1 MQQAADFREESLTLK
16 ALIAD
21 LDDAAFE
28 KTTQFKCWT
37 INDVFRH
44 LHFWNKAVMV
54 ATEGDEAFAAFFEG
68 VGAHMMKG
76 GSLPEYEKAYLDDLS
91 GGALRETWASLVDE
105 TADAYA
111 ALDPSSRVPWA
122 GPSMSARSAIS
133 ARQMETWAHGQEV
146 FDVLG
151 TDREEH
157 DRIRNIVVLGI
168 NTFGWTF
175 KVRGETPPEPMP
187 FVSLA
192 APSGEL
198 WTYGEAQQ
206 SSFIQGDAVEFAQVV
221 TQTRNI
227 GDTGLSVVG
236 EPASEWMSKA
246 QCFAGGA
253 NPPPEK
259 GSRFKAG

>member
-1 MQQAADFREESLTLK
+1 MTLK
-16 ALIAD
+16 SLIAD

-28 KTTQFKCWT
+28 KTTQFKSWT

-54 ATEGDEAFAAFFEG
+54 ATEGDEAFATFFEG

-76 GSLPEYEKAYLDDLS
+76 GSLPEYEKAYLDGLS
-91 GGALRETWASLVDE
+91 GGALREAWASLVDE

-151 TDREEH
+151 ADREEH

-187 FVSLA
+187 FVAWSLKRR
-192 APSGEL
+192 SMDL
-198 WTYGEAQQ
+198 W
-206 SSFIQGDAVEFAQVV
+206 
-221 TQTRNI
+221 
-227 GDTGLSVVG
+227 
-236 EPASEWMSKA
+236 
-246 QCFAGGA
+246 
-253 NPPPEK
+253 
-259 GSRFKAG
+259 